1 MIEKLYVKKDTEA
14 DDIFFFNEIDFTKL
28 PNYKVVPLFGINGIG
43 KTTLLKEIHHV
54 LHYYNKL
61 IKEQELV
68 VDDLNDKLTAAFYHD
83 GDLTKYYQNKIDK
96 CDLKLEYN
104 NTNIVYKYFNSEDNF
119 RVKRMGIAVDPVL
132 FNCKYDAQS
141 VSEGQSI
148 IYSIFDLLTVIRKDI
163 PKKEGINYVFLFD
176 ELDSGLSIDNI
187 DIIMRKIKYIVDR
200 RDDVQF
206 FISFNNPRV
215 LKTFPNV
222 ISLYDGNC
230 IKLNNEDDMMDV
242 INENKEMFNKARK
255 TSKGM
260 PKVFG

>member
-1 MIEKLYVKKDTEA
+1 
-14 DDIFFFNEIDFTKL
+14 
-28 PNYKVVPLFGINGIG
+28 
-43 KTTLLKEIHHV
+43 
-54 LHYYNKL
+54 
-61 IKEQELV
+61 
-68 VDDLNDKLTAAFYHD
+68 
-83 GDLTKYYQNKIDK
+83 
-96 CDLKLEYN
+96 
-104 NTNIVYKYFNSEDNF
+104 
-119 RVKRMGIAVDPVL
+119 
-132 FNCKYDAQS
+132 
-141 VSEGQSI
+141 
-148 IYSIFDLLTVIRKDI
+148 VIRKDI

-176 ELDSGLSIDNI
+176 ELDSGLSIDNV